1 MDHVIE
7 FESEQLL
14 AKLVR
19 EAFRQNSYRQLR
31 QVDCRSSGGTIV
43 LQGTTES
50 FYIKQIAQTAAAKV
64 VGVERV
70 VNEIEVARG

>member
-1 MDHVIE
+1 MDHVIR

-31 QVDCRSSGGTIV
+31 QMDCRSI
-43 LQGTTES
+43 GTTVVLRGTADS
-50 FYIKQIAQTAAAKV
+50 FYIKQIAQYTASKV
-64 VGVERV
+64 DGVQRV
-70 VNEIEVARG
+70 VNEIEVLTG